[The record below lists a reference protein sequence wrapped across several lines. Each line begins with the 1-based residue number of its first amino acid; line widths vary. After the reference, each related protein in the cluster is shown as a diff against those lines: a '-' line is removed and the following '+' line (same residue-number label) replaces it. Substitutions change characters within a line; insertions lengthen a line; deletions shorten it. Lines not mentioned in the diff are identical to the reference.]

1 MRIKSFL
8 FNEMHMYL
16 IEPELHTEHNKRSC
30 RTIAAAPSLCSIPIL
45 ERGDDRALVL
55 LVDELL
61 DFLGSQRLHQR
72 LDLGTLLVAR
82 AHGDDVDVGRGA
94 VFHEERVLRRNEV
107 RLHRIVRVDDGGID
121 VIERARHLR
130 GFDFLELE
138 VLLVLRDVMHRRVR
152 ARAFPELQKASL
164 FKEQERAAAVR
175 RVVRDRDGRA
185 VRELVELLD
194 LARVDAHRLD
204 VDAAGVRELHFLVLG
219 NEVVE
224 VRQMLEEVRVKLL
237 VVQRDIRL
245 HIVGELDDF
254 QLVSFLFQERLD
266 RLKDLGVRHG
276 CRADLDGLGV
286 APSAAAREGEDG
298 ERERSEDD
306 E

>member
-8 FNEMHMYL
+8 FNEMHIYL

-30 RTIAAAPSLCSIPIL
+30 RTIAAAPSFCLIPIL

-61 DFLGSQRLHQR
+61 DFLGSQSLHQS

-94 VFHEERVLRRNEV
+94 VFHEERILRRNEV
-107 RLHRIVRVDDGGID
+107 RLHRIVRVDDGGVD

-152 ARAFPELQKASL
+152 A
-164 FKEQERAAAVR
+164 
-175 RVVRDRDGRA
+175 
-185 VRELVELLD
+185 
-194 LARVDAHRLD
+194 
-204 VDAAGVRELHFLVLG
+204 
-219 NEVVE
+219 
-224 VRQMLEEVRVKLL
+224 
-237 VVQRDIRL
+237 
-245 HIVGELDDF
+245 
-254 QLVSFLFQERLD
+254 
-266 RLKDLGVRHG
+266 
-276 CRADLDGLGV
+276 
-286 APSAAAREGEDG
+286 
-298 ERERSEDD
+298 
-306 E
+306 